1 MPLEKETSSASENF
15 LSLDFKRERKKEDKL
30 IIGVGVVVD
39 R

>member
-1 MPLEKETSSASENF
+1 MPLEKETSSTSENF